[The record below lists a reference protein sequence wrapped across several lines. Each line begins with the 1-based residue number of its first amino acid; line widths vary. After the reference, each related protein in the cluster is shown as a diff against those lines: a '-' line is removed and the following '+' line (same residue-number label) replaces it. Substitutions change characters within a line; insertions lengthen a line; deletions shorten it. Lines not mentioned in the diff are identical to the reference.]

1 MLFLQ
6 TFPSKHLARVR
17 KSYTFASAFE
27 NERDKPNEQKAK
39 FAEQKT
45 KFASVLS
52 WRAIESNERHL
63 TPTLTVS
70 SWQESKQKKEF
81 FEKDLHKTEK

>member
-27 NERDKPNEQKAK
+27 NERDKPNEQNEAC
-39 FAEQKT
+39 FSLVM
-45 KFASVLS
+45 ASGRIKRTTSV
-52 WRAIESNERHL
+52 ANA
-63 TPTLTVS
+63 TDVS
-70 SWQESKQKKEF
+70 LETSKQKKEF